1 MRFVRFFRWTSGCSE
16 SVKPLVFSRTRGPFG
31 GNRAPKVNVAGN
43 FLGSEKGR
51 CCQSH
56 FLCGASRPFPHSFS
70 LRMRL
75 SIGPTERIRPSVWR
89 GPKAILPPPDKR
101 VTERVKKKNF
111 SLAAIFQKRGKIE
124 PPSMVDGLRG
134 D

>member
-1 MRFVRFFRWTSGCSE
+1 MRFARFFRWTSGRSE
-16 SVKPLVFSRTRGPFG
+16 SVKPWVFSHTRGPFG
-31 GNRAPKVNVAGN
+31 GNRAPEVNVAGN

-51 CCQSH
+51 CCQRH
-56 FLCGASRPFPHSFS
+56 FLCGASRPFPYSFS
-70 LRMRL
+70 LRVRL

-89 GPKAILPPPDKR
+89 GPKPFCGHRKR
-101 VTERVKKKNF
+101 GTERVKKKNV
-111 SLAAIFQKRGKIE
+111 SSAAIFQKRGKIE